1 MKTLTNKKSIC
12 LSTETIKFAENS
24 NKAVNNILWA
34 GAQPKLK
41 IGAINDPAKI
51 QADRVADQVMRMP
64 ELSNRHAELSTKSNP
79 NHKNRKGSDC
89 DN

>member
-41 IGAINDPAKI
+41 IGAIDDPAKI
-51 QADRVADQVMRMP
+51 
-64 ELSNRHAELSTKSNP
+64 
-79 NHKNRKGSDC
+79 
-89 DN
+89 